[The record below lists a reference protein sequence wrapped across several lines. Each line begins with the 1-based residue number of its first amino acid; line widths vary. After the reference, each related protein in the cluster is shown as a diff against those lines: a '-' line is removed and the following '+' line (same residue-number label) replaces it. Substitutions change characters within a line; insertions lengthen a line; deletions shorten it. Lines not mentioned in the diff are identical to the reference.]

1 MSNKP
6 THLAEVD
13 IEAFGRECDAIRAEV
28 MNDLGEADA
37 RYIRGVLKTQRYSE
51 VAGRAFLFAGILP
64 PAWLAGTGLLS
75 LSKILE
81 NMEIGHNVMHG
92 QWDWMNDPALDSGT
106 YEWDNTCPA
115 SQWKHSHNYMHH
127 TYTNIVDLDRDV
139 GYGILRMA
147 EKQPW
152 NWKFLFQPVTAMI
165 LAAFFEWGVALHDLE
180 VERLGKDKS
189 YREAWAQL
197 REIGPKVRRQVLKD
211 YLLFPA
217 LAGPLFLPVLAGNF
231 TANLVRNFWSFAIIF
246 CGHFTTQAE
255 MFDVEETRN
264 ETSGHWYLRQL
275 LGSSNLTGSVGFHIL
290 SGHLSYQI
298 EHHLFPDMPAHRY
311 REVAP
316 RIQALCA
323 RYGLNYN
330 TGPFSQQFTGVIK
343 RILRMTLPHPRKGH
357 KLDKVKTP
365 IPVEQLCPELPSVTL
380 RAGGLF
386 CGRRHSYT
394 IPKRNG

>member
-6 THLAEVD
+6 THLIEAD
-13 IEAFGRECDAIRAEV
+13 IEAFGQECDAIRHEV
-28 MNDLGEADA
+28 MNDLGAADA
-37 RYIRGVLKTQRYSE
+37 RYIRRVLKTQRYSE
-51 VAGRAFLFAGILP
+51 VAGRALLFAGIFP

-92 QWDWMNDPALDSGT
+92 QWDWMHDPALDSGT

-147 EKQPW
+147 EDQPW
-152 NWKFLFQPVTAMI
+152 NWKFLFQPVTATI

-217 LAGPLFLPVLAGNF
+217 LAGPFFLPVLTGNF

-255 MFDVEETRN
+255 MFGVEETRD

-330 TGPFSQQFTGVIK
+330 TGPFSQQFGSVVK
-343 RILRMTLPHPRKGH
+343 RILRMTLPHPRKDH
-357 KLDKVKTP
+357 KLDETETP
-365 IPVEQLCPELPSVTL
+365 LAAREPAYD
-380 RAGGLF
+380 RAA
-386 CGRRHSYT
+386 
-394 IPKRNG
+394 